1 MDVAETRRGNSVVLR
16 PAGRIDSNNAA
27 AFGARLSEVI
37 ERGDAS
43 LLIDMEA
50 VEYIS
55 SAGLAA
61 LLAAAKKAKA
71 RQGRVG
77 LCALHERVRTVFEM
91 SGFLALFPVW
101 PSVDAAEP
109 A

>member
-1 MDVAETRRGNSVVLR
+1 MDVAETRRGNSVVLT
-16 PAGRIDSNNAA
+16 PVGRIDSNNAA
-27 AFGARLSEVI
+27 EFGSRLSAVI
-37 ERGDAS
+37 ERGDSS
-43 LLIDMEA
+43 LLVDMA
-50 VEYIS
+50 GVDYIS

-71 RQGRVG
+71 KQGKIG
-77 LCALHERVRTVFEM
+77 LCALNDRVRLVFEM

-101 PSVDAAEP
+101 PSVDAAQ